1 VGGRGF
7 CRAKNGSEW
16 RIATGEWFFLEGSV
30 PTLPKN
36 FLLFKNYTP
45 HSAHRTDFM
54 VRHPRRRMNS
64 ALRKKSS
71 STIGLSQWH
80 EYFRTLSRANDKLAV
95 ARYNFRRP
103 KVGA

>member
-1 VGGRGF
+1 MGGRGF

-16 RIATGEWFFLEGSV
+16 RIATGEWFFFLEGSV

-54 VRHPRRRMNS
+54 VRPPRRRMNS

-80 EYFRTLSRANDKLAV
+80 EYFRTLS
-95 ARYNFRRP
+95 
-103 KVGA
+103 